1 MNTQNHIKRTVLH
14 AALFAAAIGCSM
26 MAQAQSG
33 VTFKGRIVRTDNG
46 SQPVAMIVTKG
57 TDTLDVVVRR
67 NGRYVFTVPAND
79 SVSVTFTSQ
88 EHIAKQIIV
97 DTHGAPLATRLPVAG
112 RVAFHVELERAD
124 ATELVSYAGPVGLV
138 HFVEENGR
146 SRKQLVVTPQ
156 QKVRTEQQPV
166 TAAR

>member
-33 VTFKGRIVRTDNG
+33 VTFKGRIVHTDSN
-46 SQPVAMIVTKG
+46 QPVSMIVTKG
-57 TDTLDVVVRR
+57 SDTLDVMVRR

-124 ATELVSYAGPVGLV
+124 ATDLVSYAGPVGLV

-156 QKVRTEQQPV
+156 QKVRTEQQLV

>member
-26 MAQAQSG
+26 MAEAQSG
-33 VTFKGRIVRTDNG
+33 VTFKGRIVRTDSNK
-46 SQPVAMIVTKG
+46 PVAMIVTKG
-57 TDTLDVVVRR
+57 TDTLDVMVRR

-88 EHIAKQIIV
+88 EHIAKRIIV

-156 QKVRTEQQPV
+156 QKVRTEQQLV